1 MEPTCFVFFHILH
14 INLVII
20 TDLLLRGLCLIYQF
34 SLVQHT
40 AAADLFL
47 RADSA
52 GLKLLL
58 FRVDL

>member
-1 MEPTCFVFFHILH
+1 MFFHILH